1 MLPCKSGDAMKRQK
15 KRVRAGIVGS
25 RFAAKFHYQAIERV
39 FGTEPDVV
47 GVASRTRDS
56 AEAFAKPLGL
66 TVFDDLD
73 SLLDQVDVVH
83 VCTPP
88 VTHEA
93 VAVAALSRGVWPI
106 VEKPFTGFFGD
117 GSDGF
122 DGRGYP
128 KQQALDA
135 AMGSVRRILEAEAKS
150 TAKVLYSENW
160 IYAPSVQKERDIIEK
175 TGAQILWMHGEQGHS
190 GSHSPA
196 YGYWKFA
203 GGGSM
208 VGKGCHPLSAVL
220 YLKRVEGR
228 VRNGKPIRPA
238 TISARIHELTRLPGY
253 QDAGHLRT
261 DYHDIEDV
269 AMLHVTFEDGTLAT
283 VFASEIIM
291 GGIKN
296 RLEVIANN
304 HRAVCNIN
312 PNNSMQTYNPVEEVF
327 KDVYLVEKLGT
338 KQGWAPTAPDEDHL
352 NGFPQ
357 EIEAFYRSVAY
368 GDPVESDSE
377 LAADTIATV
386 YAGYVSAEAAGAETK
401 IPRT

>member
-1 MLPCKSGDAMKRQK
+1 MRQK
-15 KRVRAGIVGS
+15 KRVRVGIIGA
-25 RFAAKFHYQAIERV
+25 RFAAAFHHGAIERV
-39 FGTEPDVV
+39 YGAAPEVV
-47 GVASRTRDS
+47 GVLSKSRES
-56 AEAFAKPLGL
+56 AEAFARPRGIQ
-66 TVFDDLD
+66 VFEDIDA
-73 SLLDQVDVVH
+73 LLDQVDVVH

-93 VAVAALSRGVWPI
+93 VAVAALARGVFPI

-122 DGRGYP
+122 DGRAWP
-128 KQQALDA
+128 KQKALDA
-135 AMGSVRRILEAEAKS
+135 AMASVRRILEAEAAS
-150 TAKVLYSENW
+150 TARVLYAENW
-160 IYAPSVQKERDIIEK
+160 VYMPAVQKERDVIEK

-196 YGYWKFA
+196 YGYWKFG

-228 VRNGKPIRPA
+228 ARDGKPIRPA
-238 TISARIHELTRLPGY
+238 TITARTHELTRLPGY
-253 QDAGHLRT
+253 RDAGHLRT
-261 DYHDIEDV
+261 DYHDIEDAV
-269 AMLHVTFEDGTLAT
+269 MMHITFEDGTLAT
-283 VFASEIIM
+283 VFASELIM

-312 PNNSMQTYNPVEEVF
+312 PNTTMQTYNPQEAAF
-327 KDVYLVEKLGT
+327 ADVYLVEKLGT
-338 KQGWAPTAPDEDHL
+338 KQGWAPVIPDEDHT

-357 EIEAFYRSVAY
+357 EIEAFYRSVAH
-368 GDPVESDSE
+368 GEPVESDSG

-386 YAGYVSAEAAGAETK
+386 YAGYVSAEAGGKETA
-401 IPRT
+401 IPRA

>member
-1 MLPCKSGDAMKRQK
+1 MREK

-25 RFAAKFHYQAIERV
+25 RFAAAFHYGAVERV
-39 FGTEPDVV
+39 YGVTPEVV
-47 GVASRTRDS
+47 GVHSRSRAG
-56 AEAFAKPLGL
+56 AEAFATPRGIA
-66 TVFDDLD
+66 VFDDLD
-73 SLLDQVDVVH
+73 ALLDQVDVVH

-93 VAVAALSRGVWPI
+93 IAVAALRRGVYPI

-117 GSDGF
+117 GSDDF
-122 DGRGYP
+122 DGRAWP

-135 AMGSVRRILEAEAKS
+135 AMASVNRILDAEAESNAD
-150 TAKVLYSENW
+150 VLYAENW
-160 IYAPSVQKERDIIEK
+160 VYMPAVQKERDVVEK

-196 YGYWKFA
+196 YGFWKFA

-228 VRNGKPIRPA
+228 ARDGRPIRPA
-238 TISARIHELTRLPGY
+238 TISARTHELTRLPGY
-253 QDAGHLRT
+253 RDAGHLRT
-261 DYHDIEDV
+261 DYHDIEDAV
-269 AMLHVTFEDGTLAT
+269 MLHVTFEDGTLAT
-283 VFASEIIM
+283 VFASEIVM

-296 RLEVIANN
+296 RLDVIANN

-312 PNNSMQTYNPVEEVF
+312 PNDSMRTYNPVEAAF
-327 KDVYLVEKLGT
+327 ADVYLVEKLGT
-338 KQGWAPTAPDEDHL
+338 KQGWAPAIPDEDHT

-357 EIEAFYRSVAY
+357 EIEAFYRTVAY
-368 GDPVESDSE
+368 GEPVESDSG

-386 YAGYVSAEAAGAETK
+386 YAGYVSAEAGGRETR
-401 IPRT
+401 IPLA